1 MVIVGIRVWK
11 FASPLATPLAEAARI
26 LELRLEPRSTPSFE
40 SLVEEV
46 GTSEVMNSGEV
57 LIYFPIY
64 CWCTFFDPF
73 LMDIFVFSWRVA
85 RLTSCL
91 AHQVLWPLWMAQK
104 CSETRNNIFFSDS
117 TDLRARCFDCR
128 EKLKHCRGFGQSA
141 PWRSGYHKEWWRM

>member
-11 FASPLATPLAEAARI
+11 FASPLATPLAEAARV

-104 CSETRNNIFFSDS
+104 CSETRNNIFFFRFKGLFRRGLQCCRFQVTSRGGPS
-117 TDLRARCFDCR
+117 TAVAVFR
-128 EKLKHCRGFGQSA
+128 EASVGH
-141 PWRSGYHKEWWRM
+141 H